1 MFKKLHMKIA
11 VFVSIMLIVTVVL
24 LMLSSYLTLKP
35 MITED
40 GKNTTQNVTNS
51 LEQNIELQLKSYDI
65 SLLRLANGE
74 LTRAFVTNSSKEAA
88 RLFNDDIKQIKE
100 NDDYVAM
107 AYIGTAKKRNVYIS
121 ESRICRRL

>member
-40 GKNTTQNVTNS
+40 GKNTTQNVTQS
-51 LEQNIELQLKSYDI
+51 LEQNIELQLKSYAI
-65 SLLRLANGE
+65 SL
-74 LTRAFVTNSSKEAA
+74 
-88 RLFNDDIKQIKE
+88 
-100 NDDYVAM
+100 
-107 AYIGTAKKRNVYIS
+107 
-121 ESRICRRL
+121 

>member
-11 VFVSIMLIVTVVL
+11 VFVSIMLIITVVL

-40 GKNTTQNVTNS
+40 GKNTTQNVTQS
-51 LEQNIELQLKSYDI
+51 LEQNIELQLKSYAI
-65 SLLRLANGE
+65 SLSRLANGE
-74 LTRAFVTNSSKEAA
+74 LTHTFVTKPSKEAS
-88 RLFNDDIKQIKE
+88 RLFHDDIKQIKD

-107 AYIGTAKKRNVYIS
+107 AYIGNPNQYSPA
-121 ESRICRRL
+121 